1 MRLGGRGPG
10 LISASITNTKYVYYC
25 LLLPLFRKLVLITLA
40 LMAAMISPHPCCP
53 SVVLVQAL
61 VGVEVMVGDY
71 QFVWLPNDS
80 VWEEGEEVEEV

>member
-1 MRLGGRGPG
+1 MEEG
-10 LISASITNTKYVYYC
+10 LDLS
-25 LLLPLFRKLVLITLA
+25 LLALPIPSTSTVVLPLFRKLVLITLA

>member
-1 MRLGGRGPG
+1 MEEG
-10 LISASITNTKYVYYC
+10 LDLS
-25 LLLPLFRKLVLITLA
+25 LLVLPIPSTSTVVLPLFRKLVLITLA

-61 VGVEVMVGDY
+61 VQALVGVEVMVGDY

-80 VWEEGEEVEEV
+80 VWEEGGEVEEV